1 MASFLDQIPQFT
13 PYIEQLP
20 VDMMVKVGMQKQ
32 AQYEQGVQKIQS
44 AIDNVA
50 GLKVLRPVDKNY
62 LQSKLNQLGGN
73 LTGLAAGDFSNF
85 QLVNSVAGM
94 TNQISQDEF
103 IRSAVS
109 STANDS
115 KQLSQMETDD
125 KKGILTPHARYWYQ
139 RQRDEYL
146 NNPNLTTQEGTPI
159 VFNGNY
165 SRSWDID
172 KNVIEAVNK
181 VGDSKFTAEK
191 VFKTDSSGQIMY
203 DKNGPVLS
211 EYAVKE
217 IKEGKFSENISAAIE
232 TVLSRPEAQQEL
244 LMRGVYKY
252 RGYDDINDF
261 VKEYEREKNE
271 GVALLESKKLDL
283 LTKATLETDP
293 DKKLIFQQAI
303 SKTDDDIKTLKNY
316 EDARIKQV
324 VSSRD
329 LDGYKG
335 ILESQSLKNKYLKAY
350 VTETYS
356 RTYEKSAPWEAY
368 RQKINDERDWWKS
381 QQTVSQGWAN
391 IKLKEEENRQKK
403 EEWKYDP
410 KNPNAPINQAVPYEK
425 GAALGDLYKGWVESG
440 NLAQDELSGAK
451 RKLVVDY
458 MIATNHANG
467 STLSDDEITRQLLKY
482 EKDSPGFFERKYSDI
497 KSVLKKNPENPVFS
511 NLITS
516 LPALNSLEKKVENY
530 VRELDDMNNDPEVI
544 RVIGGKFKDLE
555 KNLKPVTFTSQGKSY
570 TLSAKDQINYVLT
583 LSSPIKSVK
592 DKAWEQFKNSVGIS
606 SELFGGIIGG
616 LFETPTI
623 SDKLFGIY
631 TNEQRE
637 AKRNMGRLS
646 QSLKNTALDAKEEF
660 LKRKMKG
667 NSPLMY
673 NLYPDNADNKT
684 KESVND
690 RLKTLLSGRVPTDD
704 VLAYTDFYSGTETA
718 KSKYNVVFNVDR
730 GGVSGDKQNITLD
743 LYDGESLV
751 KSIPVNK
758 NDMTY
763 VLGKT
768 VNVPSVVSDVVRKVQ
783 WNENKQSTNSITSDP
798 NNPNA
803 YQGAHYSSDDFY
815 YLNKPNIMGADI
827 KINNMGQPNIYFYV
841 KDANGDVK
849 GVPFKTSPNDILPTP
864 FTSIDAADVFIKG
877 ITKPAQIDNILRN
890 AKIKL

>member
-1 MASFLDQIPQFT
+1 
-13 PYIEQLP
+13 
-20 VDMMVKVGMQKQ
+20 MQKQ

-62 LQSKLNQLGGN
+62 LQSKMNQLGGN

-324 VSSRD
+324 VLSRD

-368 RQKINDERDWWKS
+368 RQKINEERDWWKS

-410 KNPNAPINQAVPYEK
+410 KNPNAPINQAVPYET

-458 MIATNHANG
+458 TIAANHANG

-482 EKDSPGFFERKYSDI
+482 EKDSPGFFDRQYTNI
-497 KSVLKKNPENPVFS
+497 KGILKKNPENPVFS

-530 VRELDDMNNDPEVI
+530 VRELDDVNNDPEVVKASKGETI
-544 RVIGGKFKDLE
+544 KDIEKKFKTAVFDI
-555 KNLKPVTFTSQGKSY
+555 PFTGKW
-570 TLSAKDQINYVLT
+570 TLTPSDQINV
-583 LSSPIKSVK
+583 VK
-592 DKAWEQFKNSVGIS
+592 YIYGS
-606 SELFGGIIGG
+606 SEEERKKAAVQLTRNLNIREDQIIPIFGDEIKKKEKGGFYIGKPMDENRVNARDNMYNYANQYSSG
-616 LFETPTI
+616 LI
-623 SDKLFGIY
+623 SK
-631 TNEQRE
+631 
-637 AKRNMGRLS
+637 
-646 QSLKNTALDAKEEF
+646 KEEV

-704 VLAYTDFYSGTETA
+704 VSAYTDFYSGTETA

-743 LYDGESLV
+743 LYDGQSLV

-768 VNVPSVVSDVVRKVQ
+768 VNIPSVVSDVVRKVQ

-849 GVPFKTSPNDILPTP
+849 GVPFKTSPNDILPAS